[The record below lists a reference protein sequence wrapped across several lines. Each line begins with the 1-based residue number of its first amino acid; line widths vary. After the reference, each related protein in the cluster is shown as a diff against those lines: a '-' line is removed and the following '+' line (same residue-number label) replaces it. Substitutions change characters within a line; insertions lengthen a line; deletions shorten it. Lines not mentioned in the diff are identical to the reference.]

1 MAPEHPTLLCKVD
14 VSNVPREGM
23 ARAGWSV
30 RGPGVVALPLPG
42 TGMRGIP
49 APETHCTQAN
59 TPAFQK
65 NTWSFE
71 KEGREK
77 NLKGR
82 HGAETAQEGREQRAL
97 LLDSWGRADGRSPLQ
112 DMRRHAVHIRSR
124 VRHTSNN

>member
-30 RGPGVVALPLPG
+30 RGPGVMALPLPG

-97 LLDSWGRADGRSPLQ
+97 LLDSWGGG
-112 DMRRHAVHIRSR
+112 
-124 VRHTSNN
+124 